1 MSTATGPRP
10 ERGRGRVL
18 QVVQVKTRGRE
29 GYTAVQLGCGSKRDK
44 QLHSGLRGHF
54 RAAGVTN
61 KRKLAEFRV
70 TEDALL
76 PVGTRITAAHFVPGQ
91 FVDVSGT
98 TIGVP
103 GALDVFADGVVVVHR
118 LLAALTV
125 SRFRCQARGSRER

>member
-1 MSTATGPRP
+1 MWLCAAGRAGQDTRQ
-10 ERGRGRVL
+10 RGLHGCAAWLWQQARQAAAQRV
-18 QVVQVKTRGRE
+18 
-29 GYTAVQLGCGSKRDK
+29 A
-44 QLHSGLRGHF
+44 GHF
-54 RAAGVTN
+54 RSAGVTN

-103 GALDVFADGVVVVHR
+103 GALNAMR
-118 LLAALTV
+118 TV
-125 SRFRCQARGSRER
+125 SLSCTVCLRR